1 MKCLIYTIKIN
12 NQQSTLTFNLKMNT
26 YVLTN
31 PRINKLKK
39 DELKYK
45 KMFHDQEKKNQEL
58 QRELDVLKGKIQQL
72 HETHE
77 TQELQETQD
86 HKGTQERQETQDPY
100 AVNIIRVSPFR
111 YKHCTYLIDSTNV
124 VHTYGDIYNGI
135 DSKPIG
141 KWDPIHKI
149 LYKFKI

>member
-1 MKCLIYTIKIN
+1 
-12 NQQSTLTFNLKMNT
+12 MNT

-58 QRELDVLKGKIQQL
+58 QRELDELKGKIQELKNDQEPQEPQEPKD
-72 HETHE
+72 HK
-77 TQELQETQD
+77 ELQETQD
-86 HKGTQERQETQDPY
+86 SY

-149 LYKFKI
+149 LYKI

>member
-1 MKCLIYTIKIN
+1 
-12 NQQSTLTFNLKMNT
+12 MNT

-58 QRELDVLKGKIQQL
+58 QRELDELKGKI
-72 HETHE
+72 
-77 TQELQETQD
+77 QELQETQETQD
-86 HKGTQERQETQDPY
+86 HKELQETQDPY
-100 AVNIIRVSPFR
+100 AVTMIRVSPFR

-149 LYKFKI
+149 LYKI

>member
-1 MKCLIYTIKIN
+1 M
-12 NQQSTLTFNLKMNT
+12 
-26 YVLTN
+26 
-31 PRINKLKK
+31 NKLKK
-39 DELKYK
+39 TELTYK

-58 QRELDVLKGKIQQL
+58 QRELDELKGKIQELQEL
-72 HETHE
+72 QE
-77 TQELQETQD
+77 TQELQELQD
-86 HKGTQERQETQDPY
+86 HKGTQELQDPY

-149 LYKFKI
+149 LYKI